1 MSMKRTPLSE
11 RQLPDY
17 TRGEEIFN
25 MVTHIVGGALGIAA
39 LVLCVVFSAI
49 KGNVYGVVSGAL
61 FGATMIL
68 LYAMSSIYHGLSPHL
83 GAKRVFQV
91 LDHCTI
97 FLLIAGTYT
106 PVALCSL
113 RAYSPA
119 LGWTIFGVIWGV
131 AALGIALNGVD
142 LKRYKTF
149 SMICY
154 LAMGWLII
162 FTARLLPK
170 LLGRGGVTFLVL
182 GGVAYTLG
190 AALYALGRKYRY
202 VHSVFHI
209 FVVIGSVLHFFCIFF
224 YVI

>member
-1 MSMKRTPLSE
+1 MKRTPLSE
-11 RQLPDY
+11 RPLPDY

-39 LVLCVVFSAI
+39 LVLCVVFSALR
-49 KGNVYGVVSGAL
+49 GNAYGVVGGAL
-61 FGATMIL
+61 FGATMVL
-68 LYAMSSIYHGLSPHL
+68 LYAMSSIYHGLSPRL

-106 PVALCSL
+106 PIALCMFRS
-113 RAYSPA
+113 YSSA
-119 LGWTIFGVIWGV
+119 LGWTIFGIIWGV
-131 AALGIALNGVD
+131 AALGITLTAID

-154 LAMGWLII
+154 LAMGWLVI
-162 FTARLLPK
+162 FTAPLLPK
-170 LLGRGGVTFLVL
+170 LLGTGGLTFLVL

-190 AALYALGRKYRY
+190 AALYVIGKKYRY
-202 VHSVFHI
+202 MHSVFHI
-209 FVVIGSVLHFFCIFF
+209 FVVIGSILHFFCIFF